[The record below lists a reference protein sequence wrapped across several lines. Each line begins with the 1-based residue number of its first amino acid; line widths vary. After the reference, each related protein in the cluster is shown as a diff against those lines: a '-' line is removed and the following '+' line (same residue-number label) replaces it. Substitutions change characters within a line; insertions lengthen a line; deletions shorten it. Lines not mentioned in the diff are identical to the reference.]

1 MSSPEKGLPSTPS
14 QSFHT
19 HPPLP
24 FHPFLMSIR
33 HLQQA
38 GFPPDCLGSSTGD
51 LNSLRQVALAGRAG
65 GILRGQRRGCP
76 PRPAPQARGRYQT
89 VHFLWAHWRSAAGTA
104 PHSPLPPPTPRQ
116 RRRRWGRPSE
126 ASISVPPP
134 PPTCRPAPAP
144 RARCPC

>member
-76 PRPAPQARGRYQT
+76 PRPAGPRQ
-89 VHFLWAHWRSAAGTA
+89 VPNSAF
-104 PHSPLPPPTPRQ
+104 PLGSLALSRRHCPPFPAPPPTPRQ